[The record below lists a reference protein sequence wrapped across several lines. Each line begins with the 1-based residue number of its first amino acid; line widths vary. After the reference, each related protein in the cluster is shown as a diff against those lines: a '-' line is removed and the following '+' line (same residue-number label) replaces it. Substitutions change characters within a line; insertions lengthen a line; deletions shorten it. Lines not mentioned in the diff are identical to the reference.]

1 MKIDIWSDIACPFC
15 YAGTT
20 QLHQALAG
28 FQHKDQVELVYHS
41 FQLDPAAPFE
51 PSQSINAML
60 AAKRGIS
67 EEQADQMNQQVGQMF
82 AGLGLSMNHHDAKL
96 VNTLHAH
103 RLAHFAAAHGQQEAM
118 LARLFK
124 AYFTDGLNTADT
136 DTLVQLAAEAGLD
149 PAAARAALESDAYTA
164 EVQADVDQAAQ
175 YGIHGVPFF
184 IFDNKYAVSGA
195 QGTENFRQALDQIW
209 QELHATA
216 A

>member
-20 QLHQALAG
+20 QLSQALAD
-28 FQHKDQVELVYHS
+28 FEHKDQVEVVHHS
-41 FQLDPAAPFE
+41 FQLDPTTPFE
-51 PSQSINAML
+51 PRESINAML

-82 AGLGLSMNHHDAKL
+82 AGLGLSMNHQDAKL

-103 RLAHFAAAHGQQEAM
+103 RLVHFAATHGKQAAM

-136 DTLVQLAAEAGLD
+136 DTLVQLAVEVGLD
-149 PAAARAALESDAYTA
+149 EAKARHMLESDDFKSA
-164 EVQADVDQAAQ
+164 VQADLDQAAQ
-175 YGIHGVPFF
+175 YGIQGVPFF
-184 IFDNKYAVSGA
+184 VFDNKYAVSGA
-195 QGTENFRQALDQIW
+195 QGTQALSQALEQIW
-209 QELHATA
+209 QELHAA
-216 A
+216 AA

>member
-28 FQHKDQVELVYHS
+28 FQHKDEVELVYHS

-82 AGLGLSMNHHDAKL
+82 AGLGLSMNHHNAKL

-103 RLAHFAAAHGQQEAM
+103 RLAHFAAAHGQQKAM
-118 LARLFK
+118 LAHLFK
-124 AYFTDGLNTADT
+124 AYFT
-136 DTLVQLAAEAGLD
+136 
-149 PAAARAALESDAYTA
+149 
-164 EVQADVDQAAQ
+164 
-175 YGIHGVPFF
+175 
-184 IFDNKYAVSGA
+184 
-195 QGTENFRQALDQIW
+195 
-209 QELHATA
+209 
-216 A
+216 

>member
-20 QLHQALAG
+20 QLNQALAN
-28 FQHKDQVELVYHS
+28 FEHKDQVQIVHHS
-41 FQLDPAAPFE
+41 FQLDPSSPFE
-51 PSQSINAML
+51 PQQSINAML

-67 EEQADQMNQQVGQMF
+67 EDQADQMNQQVGQMF

-96 VNTLHAH
+96 VNTLHGH
-103 RLAHFAAAHGQQEAM
+103 RLAHFAAAHGKQAAM

-136 DTLVQLAAEAGLD
+136 ETLVQLAGEVGLD
-149 PAAARAALESDAYTA
+149 PGAARAALESDAYTA
-164 EVQADVDQAAQ
+164 EVQADINQAAQ
-175 YGIHGVPFF
+175 YGIQGVPFF
-184 IFDNKYAVSGA
+184 IFDNKYAISGA
-195 QGTENFRQALDQIW
+195 QGAEAFGQALDQIW

-216 A
+216 T